1 VDPGNR
7 YPRTALYRRTPCA
20 EAGMTSAIVLIA
32 TIGLLSLSL
41 GSGHL
46 ASHLAAL
53 HRTGPT
59 VAVAAR

>member
-1 VDPGNR
+1 
-7 YPRTALYRRTPCA
+7 
-20 EAGMTSAIVLIA
+20 MKSAIVLFA
-32 TIGLLSLSL
+32 TLGLLSLSL

-53 HRTGPT
+53 HRTGQS